1 MKAIRSSTGLFVIVL
16 LAAAGFVLLYIPPQ
30 IVEQYRRVESWGT
43 GWVIAYFTLV
53 GLGAVLLLGS
63 AGWVVMQVWRATRRK
78 RRRAAQRQKNPSELA
93 SSEQNAEIQT
103 NLDSIFQ
110 LQDDPAIA
118 DDIRQHLSPMLRD
131 FTDKQESQELE
142 IVVFGTISSG
152 KSALLNALAGRDV
165 FQTDLKGGTTVT
177 RNEIP
182 WPGLDR
188 VTLVDTPG
196 LGEVDGAERAAIAA
210 DAAHDADLVL
220 LVVDGPLRASEH
232 HLLERL
238 GQMEKRLI
246 VCLNKQDWYDA
257 RERQALKGQLA
268 EQLQPLVVAD
278 DIVAVQ
284 SQTVKRRRVRVQA
297 DGREIEEEVDVPP
310 DIGALADRMLHVLQR
325 DGRSLLLANLLL
337 QSRGLVNEARRRV
350 QETLDQQAWSL
361 INKYAWGAGGAA
373 ALSPLPLLDVA
384 AGGAITT
391 KMVLDLARVYRQD
404 IDLDAA
410 VKLLGQLGKN
420 LIAILG
426 VSAATPIV
434 VSTIATLLRAV
445 PGAGTL
451 AGGILQGLV
460 QALITRWIGAVF
472 VEYFK
477 AEMQTT
483 PAGLAEIAREQWKKL
498 TTVHELRQLLLTARQ
513 GLTGGDK

>member
-1 MKAIRSSTGLFVIVL
+1 MKPWRTSTGLYGLVL
-16 LAAAGFVLLYIPPQ
+16 LAAVGFLLVYIPPK
-30 IVEQYRRVESWGT
+30 IVDQYRQIEDCGRP
-43 GWVIAYFTLV
+43 WVIGYFVLV
-53 GLGAVLLLGS
+53 GGGAALLASITGS
-63 AGWVVMQVWRATRRK
+63 IAFRIWNATRRK
-78 RRRAAQRQKNPSELA
+78 KQRVEQRRRNPSELGQG
-93 SSEQNAEIQT
+93 EQQDEIQT

-118 DDIRQHLSPMLRD
+118 DDIKRHLQPMLRD
-131 FTDKQESQELE
+131 FQEKRESQELE

-152 KSALLNALAGRDV
+152 KSSLLNALAGRDV
-165 FQTDLKGGTTVT
+165 FQTDPKGGTTVT

-210 DAAHDADLVL
+210 AAAKDADLVL
-220 LVVDGPLRASEH
+220 LVVDGPLRASEF
-232 HLLERL
+232 HLLEQL
-238 GQMEKRLI
+238 GLMEKRI
-246 VCLNKQDWYDA
+246 VVCLNKQDWYDE
-257 RERQALKGQLA
+257 RERASLLGQIADQLKSILA
-268 EQLQPLVVAD
+268 AE
-278 DIVAVQ
+278 DIVGVQ
-284 SQTVKRRRVRVQA
+284 SQTAKRRRVRVLA
-297 DGREIEEEVDVPP
+297 DGSEREEEVEVPP
-310 DIGALADRMLHVLQR
+310 DISALAVRMLSLLQR
-325 DGRSLLLANLLL
+325 DGTNLLLANLLL

-350 QETLDQQAWSL
+350 EESLDKQAWEL
-361 INKYAWGAGGAA
+361 IDKYMWGAGGAA
-373 ALSPLPLLDVA
+373 ALSPLPLLDIA

-420 LIAILG
+420 LVAILG
-426 VSAATPIV
+426 VSAATPIIA
-434 VSTIATLLRAV
+434 SSIATLLRTV

-472 VEYFK
+472 IEYFK
-477 AEMQTT
+477 NEMKTS
-483 PAGLAEIAREQWKKL
+483 PAGLAEVAREQWKKL
-498 TTVHELRQLLLTARQ
+498 TTVQELRNLVAAARGVLT
-513 GLTGGDK
+513 KS